1 MAKRICQRFTKR
13 LETIFASGGMRFTGI
28 TSDLSAGG
36 LFLRTQHGL
45 VPGSF
50 LDIEIYL
57 PENKVC
63 RLKGIVRRTIKTPL
77 TTLKNGMGIELI
89 ERDENYLEF
98 LRKFVTGTE
107 KIEEAPLEP
116 DTTGNSEL
124 ETEDK
129 KQESVFEEKKTESTG
144 RPIPETIII
153 TCQNCNVKNRVLREK
168 LSIGPKCG
176 KCGTVLNITDTG

>member
-13 LETIFASGGMRFTGI
+13 LETIFTSGGMRFTGI

-36 LFLRTQHGL
+36 LFIRTQHGL

-57 PENKVC
+57 PEKKVC

-77 TTLKNGMGIELI
+77 TALKNGMGIELI
-89 ERDENYLEF
+89 ERDQNYLEF
-98 LRKFVTGTE
+98 LRRFVTGSE
-107 KIEEAPLEP
+107 KPEETPFEHDAA
-116 DTTGNSEL
+116 NSGPAA
-124 ETEDK
+124 EDE
-129 KQESVFEEKKTESTG
+129 KQGPNPQEKRAEGEGG
-144 RPIPETIII
+144 RPETIII
-153 TCQNCNVKNRVLREK
+153 TCQGCNVKNRVMREK

-176 KCGTVLNITDTG
+176 RCGAALNITDTG